1 MEETIIRLKF
11 CTLTFFDNY
20 VIAVIN
26 EGEHVDHKLNEILI
40 ENIELHFKKPY
51 VYITNR
57 INSYS
62 VDPNI
67 YHRASEVQ
75 NLAGFAVVSK
85 EYKTKINA
93 QIEKMFFGKP
103 FEIFTTLEDAIEW
116 KDQLFEND

>member
-40 ENIELHFKKPY
+40 ENIELHFNKPY

-67 YHRASEVQ
+67 YHRASKVE

-93 QIEKMFFGKP
+93 QIEKMFFGKA

-116 KDQLFEND
+116 KNQLFEND